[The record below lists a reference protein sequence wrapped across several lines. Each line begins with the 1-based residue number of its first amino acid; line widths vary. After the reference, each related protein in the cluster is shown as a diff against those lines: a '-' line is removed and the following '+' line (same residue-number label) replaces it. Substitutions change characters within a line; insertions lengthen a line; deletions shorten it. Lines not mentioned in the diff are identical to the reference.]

1 MNYKNLCAYLTL
13 LLIWASGLAFICY
26 ILDTYFLHIFSSKD
40 ASNMIPDVNYPI
52 MNKIFMSIHFI
63 GGVIIML
70 IGPLQFVSKMRK
82 IQPSNCSDCC
92 SCYSRYGYL
101 NFHKWNG
108 RLYLTSCFVT
118 GLAGI
123 TFICVNGG
131 TVCGPSMTVAFSTYG
146 ILLIVFSLITWNYAR
161 QFGKC
166 NIQYNTDE
174 SILLK
179 LKLKHRDWALRT
191 FALGLG
197 SWFYRAL
204 YVFTY
209 LCTSYSPLDTDSK
222 DTVFRHPVD
231 YVFDWLF
238 FLLPL
243 LFTEVLIRYI
253 RRHDKSGT
261 TVNYSDY
268 GYLRL

>member
-13 LLIWASGLAFICY
+13 LLIWTSGLAFICY

-40 ASNMIPDVNYPI
+40 ASDMIPDVNYPI

-70 IGPLQFVSKMRK
+70 IGPFQFVSKLRK
-82 IQPSNCSDCC
+82 VQPSNCSDCC
-92 SCYSRYGYL
+92 SCYSRYGDL
-101 NFHKWNG
+101 HFHKWNG
-108 RLYLTSCFVT
+108 RLYLTSCIVT

-123 TFICVNGG
+123 TFICINGG
-131 TVCGPSMTVAFSTYG
+131 TVGGPSMTVAFSTYG
-146 ILLIVFSLITWNYAR
+146 ILLIVFSLVTWNYAR
-161 QFGKC
+161 QFRKC
-166 NIQYNTDE
+166 NIQYNADE
-174 SILLK
+174 STS
-179 LKLKHRDWALRT
+179 LKLKHRNWAIRT

-204 YVFTY
+204 YVLTY
-209 LCTSYSPLDTDSK
+209 LCTSYSPLNTEFK
-222 DTVFRHPVD
+222 HPID

-243 LFTEVLIRYI
+243 LVAELLIIYITRY
-253 RRHDKSGT
+253 DKRMTSI
-261 TVNYSDY
+261 NYNYNSY